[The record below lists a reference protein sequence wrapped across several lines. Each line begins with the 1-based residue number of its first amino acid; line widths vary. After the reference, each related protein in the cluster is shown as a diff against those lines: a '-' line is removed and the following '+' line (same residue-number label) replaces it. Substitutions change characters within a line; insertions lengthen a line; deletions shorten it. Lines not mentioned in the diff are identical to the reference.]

1 MSSAIVRIPDTQ
13 QAKSLTEML
22 ETKLSNPTTSPEP
35 EATSR
40 SSPSPRERKT

>member
-22 ETKLSNPTTSPEP
+22 ETKLANPTTSPEP
-35 EATSR
+35 AATSR
-40 SSPSPRERKT
+40 VFTSPKTNRR

>member
-22 ETKLSNPTTSPEP
+22 GTKLANPTTSPEP
-35 EATSR
+35 ESTSR
-40 SSPSPRERKT
+40 SPPSSKHHKA